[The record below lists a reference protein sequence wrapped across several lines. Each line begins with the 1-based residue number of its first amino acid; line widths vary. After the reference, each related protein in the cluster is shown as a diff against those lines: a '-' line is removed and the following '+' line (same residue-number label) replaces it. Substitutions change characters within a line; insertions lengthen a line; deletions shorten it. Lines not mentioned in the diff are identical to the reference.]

1 MVNYFLFYEIVSNE
15 PFGLL
20 IYNNSQEVKHL
31 PNIKSA
37 IKRVKVSKA
46 KTIKNTLRKSALKT
60 TIKKC
65 KESIAK
71 SDATVGEV
79 LNKTFKKIDKA
90 ASKKLIHK
98 NTAAR
103 RKSKLAKALNA
114 AKAAA
119 K

>member
-1 MVNYFLFYEIVSNE
+1 MYVVSIEPLFNLYI
-15 PFGLL
+15 
-20 IYNNSQEVKHL
+20 NNSQEVKHL

-37 IKRVKVSKA
+37 IKRVKVIKA
-46 KTIKNTLRKSALKT
+46 KTLQNTQIKSALKT
-60 TIKKC
+60 SIKKC

-71 SDATVGEV
+71 NDATVGEV
-79 LNKTFKKIDKA
+79 LVKTVKKIDKA
-90 ASKKLIHK
+90 AAKNIIHK